1 MVPEGEK
8 PSNPVETTENY
19 VLQSEH
25 GRFERD
31 ESLENESDTLAR
43 EARRQAVIERA
54 KQRLAEIESTGNHAY
69 LRPHQLPGYI
79 NGLRLIAG
87 YNPDADEPNSG
98 HLIAPT
104 GSGKSAV
111 ALAIANDTGARTL
124 FVTSRHTLVD
134 QMIAESVPDFTPS
147 AQVQELSGRTRTER
161 LKNPSQRSDTDFT
174 NYHYLAIGDEEFTP
188 KPGDYDLNILD
199 EAHDSLGRVTSEK
212 LKPLEA
218 AALATIVTTATPATQ
233 VNSVIKRYPTRLDH
247 QTMLDGIEGDYLS
260 GIQIFA
266 AHSGH
271 SFDDKVHGASRE
283 YMAHGMEPLVQD
295 QQRNGIIYD
304 MALHGLKHTN
314 GTGLIVCI
322 RGNGQQHAQ
331 DVAAGLGKKT
341 HPLQARNIY
350 VEAIGDHRKDKDNF
364 NAIQALKHGEIDY
377 LTTTEMATQ
386 GVDFRALRVGIVAT
400 SVRSQLKLEQIMGRG
415 MRLKDDPF
423 LFYQLFDTPRN
434 NPAGLALAWDVLDI
448 KEPQQGMSVLR
459 PGTSEDRLV
468 PVSSLPS
475 HLRPFPEQFALQ
487 EPRNIGGTDK
497 PKLRLATDSVTA
509 LEGTPVSLTRL
520 QEQTGIRRNILRRIL
535 FDNAY
540 TAGLEENE
548 TGSFEEHYPEEAA
561 ILLDYLVSR
570 KEHKTLPES
579 ARELGVTYA
588 KLYGYISCHDIYA
601 PALYARGEQKRAPM
615 QHFLSIAQR
624 EHLREILS
632 TPRALTPN
640 EIGLQEIGNIAG
652 NFNFR
657 SRGFLEQRGFIP
669 ESVTLTTGKQA
680 FVYDRETLTA
690 YAQAYKDA
698 APLPNK
704 TDFVSVRQVAR
715 EFAEAREYHIFAAAS
730 ILGIPITF
738 FKVNDR
744 HRDEFLTT
752 DDQERIEDLLPKVIA
767 YYDKQHAERKAQDPS
782 YNRHNTK
789 ERVSPPS
796 PGDLA
801 PKSEQDT
808 SIERIT
814 IPELIDTMA
823 VPAHTGD
830 VHAAMQQLGI
840 TPDAQG
846 LRIADAQ
853 RVYAAIL
860 KKTQPSEDLPKPT
873 ESKGQIDITQPL
885 HAPTLRPKQR
895 PGMRL
900 PRYVQ
905 ELSRE
910 PLDEPRNLTT
920 LKTNQFANTLLAI
933 AKFHPL
939 FEGLA
944 QAARTEHAIVVDR
957 HTYAMLFTLM
967 QQNLPRINETWIPA
981 PQICQDH
988 GIDVN
993 SLNAWLSGGSYDT
1006 KHLIPVIGKNIS
1018 QKLYF
1023 CSPELARH
1031 AVETLR
1037 SHAQRLPDDQSF
1049 DVDAAL

>member
-8 PSNPVETTENY
+8 PSNPIEIIESY
-19 VLQSEH
+19 VPQSEH
-25 GRFERD
+25 GTFEGD
-31 ESLENESDTLAR
+31 ESLANEFDTLTR

-54 KQRLAEIESTGNHAY
+54 KQRLAEIENTGSHAY

-79 NGLRLIAG
+79 NGLRLIAE
-87 YNPDADEPNSG
+87 YNPDTEEPNSG

-134 QMIAESVPDFTPS
+134 QMIAESVPDFTPR
-147 AQVQELSGRTRTER
+147 AQVQELSGRTRAER
-161 LKNPSQRSDTDFT
+161 LKNPSSSSDTDFT
-174 NYHYLAIGDEEFTP
+174 NYRYLAIGDEEFTP

-199 EAHDSLGRVTSEK
+199 EAHDSLGSVTSEK
-212 LKPLEA
+212 LKPYEA
-218 AALATIVTTATPATQ
+218 AALATIATTATPATQ
-233 VNSVIKRYPTRLDH
+233 LKSVVKRYPTRLDH

-283 YMAHGMEPLVQD
+283 YMAHGMEPLAQD

-304 MALHGLKHTN
+304 MALHGLEHTN

-322 RGNGQQHAQ
+322 RGNGQQHAK
-331 DVAAGLGKKT
+331 DVAAGLSEKT
-341 HPLQARNIY
+341 HPLQPRNIY

-364 NAIQALKHGEIDY
+364 DAIQALKHGEIDY

-386 GVDFRALRVGIVAT
+386 GVDFRALRIGIVAT

-434 NPAGLALAWDVLDI
+434 NPAGLALAWDVLGI
-448 KEPQQGMSVLR
+448 KEPRQGMSVLR

-475 HLRPFPEQFALQ
+475 HLQPFPEQFAPQ
-487 EPRNIGGTDK
+487 EPGNNGGGG
-497 PKLRLATDSVTA
+497 PKVRLATDSISA
-509 LEGTPVSLTRL
+509 LEGAPVSLTRL

-548 TGSFEEHYPEEAA
+548 TGNFEEHYPEEAA

-588 KLYGYISCHDIYA
+588 KLYGYIGCHGIYA
-601 PALYARGEQKRAPM
+601 SSMYARDEQRRAPM
-615 QHFLSIAQR
+615 QRFLSVAQR
-624 EHLREILS
+624 EQLREILS
-632 TPRALTPN
+632 APRDLTPD
-640 EIGLQEIGNIAG
+640 EIGLQEISNIAG

-657 SRGFLEQRGFIP
+657 SRDFLEQRGFIP
-669 ESVTLTTGKQA
+669 EAVTLTTGKQA
-680 FVYDRETLTA
+680 FAYDRATLTA

-704 TDFVSVRQVAR
+704 ADFVSVRQVAR

-738 FKVNDR
+738 YKVNDR
-744 HRDEFLTT
+744 HRDEFLTI
-752 DDQERIEDLLPKVIA
+752 DDQERIEDLLPNVIA

-789 ERVSPPS
+789 ERISAPS
-796 PGDLA
+796 PADLA

-814 IPELIDTMA
+814 IAELIDTMT
-823 VPAHTGD
+823 VPAHAGD
-830 VHAAMQQLGI
+830 VQTVIQELGI
-840 TPDAQG
+840 TLDPQG

-860 KKTQPSEDLPKPT
+860 KKTQPEESPKST
-873 ESKGQIDITQPL
+873 TSKDPIDITQPL
-885 HAPTLRPKQR
+885 HAPMLRPKQR
-895 PGMRL
+895 SGVRL

-957 HTYAMLFTLM
+957 HTYSLLFTLM
-967 QQNLPRINETWIPA
+967 QQDLPRINEFWIPA
-981 PQICQDH
+981 PQICEDH
-988 GIDVN
+988 GIDVASFN
-993 SLNAWLSGGSYDT
+993 TWLSGGGYDT
-1006 KHLIPVIGKNIS
+1006 KHLIPVVGKNLN
-1018 QKLYF
+1018 QTLYF